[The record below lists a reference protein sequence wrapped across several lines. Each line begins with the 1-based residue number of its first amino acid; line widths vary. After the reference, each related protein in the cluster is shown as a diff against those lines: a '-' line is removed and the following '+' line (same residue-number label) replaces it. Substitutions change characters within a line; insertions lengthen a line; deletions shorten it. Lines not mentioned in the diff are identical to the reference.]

1 MIRLGSMRHPS
12 AALLL
17 RRLSI
22 GNHHARRRATMDNRP
37 VDQSAPRNADS
48 AYRDRPNVLATPST
62 TSQRADQRTSATSR
76 QRPNPHSV

>member
-17 RRLSI
+17 RRFSI
-22 GNHHARRRATMDNRP
+22 GNDRARRRTNMHNRP

-48 AYRDRPNVLATPST
+48 AYRDRPTKPF
-62 TSQRADQRTSATSR
+62 TSPTSSERAAQRTSATDR
-76 QRPNPHSV
+76 RC

>member
-1 MIRLGSMRHPS
+1 MIRLGSMQHPS
-12 AALLL
+12 VALLL

-22 GNHHARRRATMDNRP
+22 GNDHARRRATMDNHP

-48 AYRDRPNVLATPST
+48 AYRDRPNLLATT
-62 TSQRADQRTSATSR
+62 ATASQRADQRISAKDR

>member
-17 RRLSI
+17 RRFSI
-22 GNHHARRRATMDNRP
+22 GNDRARRRTNMHNRP

-48 AYRDRPNVLATPST
+48 AYRDRPNVLATPAT
-62 TSQRADQRTSATSR
+62 TPKEPINAPWQHTASA
-76 QRPNPHSV
+76 